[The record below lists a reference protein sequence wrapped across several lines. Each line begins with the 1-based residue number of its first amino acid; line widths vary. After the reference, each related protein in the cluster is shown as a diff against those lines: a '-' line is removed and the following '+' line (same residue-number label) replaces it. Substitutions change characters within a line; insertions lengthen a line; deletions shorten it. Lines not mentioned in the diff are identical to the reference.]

1 MALRLRPPWVALL
14 LLAIA
19 FAIDAL
25 VPTEPWVPER
35 LRSLGFVPIA
45 LGAALGI
52 WALWTFHRRGTT
64 HDPFGTP
71 GALVVSGPY
80 RFSRNPMYVAVTLI
94 LLGIAWGM
102 RTAPWWIAP
111 VAFFL
116 FVCLVQVPREERLL
130 DRLFGESYRAYRARV
145 RRWA

>member
-25 VPTEPWVPER
+25 VPTAPWVPER
-35 LRSLGFVPIA
+35 LRPLGFVPIA

-52 WALWTFHRRGTT
+52 WALRTFHRHGTT

-71 GALVVSGPY
+71 AALVVSGPFRY
-80 RFSRNPMYVAVTLI
+80 SRNPMYVAVTLI

-102 RTAPWWIAP
+102 RTVSWWFVPAL
-111 VAFFL
+111 FFL
-116 FVCLVQVPREERLL
+116 FVRLVQVPHEERLL
-130 DRLFGESYRAYRARV
+130 DRLFGDAYRAYRARV
-145 RRWA
+145 RRWV